1 MAFDYK
7 KEYRDLYQPASQ
19 PSIITVPRMNFVAV
33 EGVGDPNEAGG
44 AYQTAVQLLYG
55 ISYTIKMNKKSKDP
69 SQRIDGYFDYVVPP
83 LEGLWW
89 MDGINGVDYAHKN
102 RFNWIAMIRLPEF
115 VTREVFARA
124 RQAYSDKHPEANI
137 DRAFLFEFDEGTVVQ
152 AMHHGPYDDEP
163 TTVAMMDAFA
173 TGQGYE
179 LDFTQRRHHHEIYLG
194 DPRRGKPENL
204 KTVIRHPVR
213 PTR

>member
-7 KEYRDLYQPASQ
+7 KEYRDLYQPASE

-33 EGVGDPNEAGG
+33 EGAGDPNETGG

-55 ISYTIKMNKKSKDP
+55 ISYTIKMSKKAKEP

-89 MDGINGVDYAHKN
+89 MDGINGIDYAHKA

-115 VTREVFARA
+115 VTHEAFARA
-124 RQAYSDKHPEANI
+124 RQAYSAKHPEA
-137 DRAFLFEFDEGTVVQ
+137 DADCAFLFEFDEGTVVQ
-152 AMHHGPYDDEP
+152 AMHRGPYDDEP
-163 TTVAMMDAFA
+163 ATVAKMDAYA
-173 TGQGYE
+173 ADQGYE
-179 LDFTQRRHHHEIYLG
+179 LDFTQRHHHEIYLG

>member
-1 MAFDYK
+1 
-7 KEYRDLYQPASQ
+7 
-19 PSIITVPRMNFVAV
+19 
-33 EGVGDPNEAGG
+33 
-44 AYQTAVQLLYG
+44 
-55 ISYTIKMNKKSKDP
+55 
-69 SQRIDGYFDYVVPP
+69 
-83 LEGLWW
+83 
-89 MDGINGVDYAHKN
+89 
-102 RFNWIAMIRLPEF
+102 MIRLPEF